1 MRALRPAPAL
11 HALLPA
17 ALFTLA
23 LIALGC
29 SDGTAPGSGTDTGE
43 LAMGGSY
50 DADGGAFVL
59 GVTDTLPG
67 NPLRVELIGSGL
79 ITDPETE
86 QLSLQVALRNL
97 GDDIH
102 PTLMLWLS
110 DFQPRAVFVIN
121 ADAAAMIDGPLDSL
135 PPPAY
140 GFDYSML
147 CGEDG
152 VLSTGETSQAKLWVF
167 HDPGLASFAF
177 RARLEAGLVPDL
189 PRIAGRVWED
199 FNGNGLPEAG
209 EPGWPGAPIVVT
221 TPAGEVLSVF
231 TGPQGRYQ
239 VLALAP
245 GLYRLRC
252 DFDAFGMFPPNFTT
266 PNPLNVLIAPGEN
279 GELQSYL
286 HADFG
291 IVWGDDPPPGLPPVV
306 FTDAPPESLHFEPW
320 QFIEGGAE
328 GDRLALRVG
337 YSGCQPAH
345 DWTCYITGGF
355 MESNPVQVR
364 AVLAHETREDCDAA
378 FEETLRFDL
387 RPLKRAY
394 HEAYGADG
402 LLLIDLVDF
411 GGAVH
416 QIEYWI
422 ESPDSNWIDPDD
434 GDADG

>member
-1 MRALRPAPAL
+1 MRALRPTPAL
-11 HALLPA
+11 HALLPTV
-17 ALFTLA
+17 LFTLA

-29 SDGTAPGSGTDTGE
+29 SDGTAPKGGSDSGE
-43 LAMGGSY
+43 LALGGNY
-50 DADGGAFVL
+50 DADNGAFVL
-59 GVTDTLPG
+59 GVTDTVPG
-67 NPLRVELIGSGL
+67 NPLLVELIGSGL
-79 ITDPETE
+79 VTDPETE

-102 PTLMLWLS
+102 PPVMLWLS
-110 DFQPRAVFVIN
+110 EFQPGAVYVLN
-121 ADAAAMIDGPLDSL
+121 PDAVRMADGPDDLL
-135 PPPAY
+135 PPAY
-140 GFDYSML
+140 GFDYTGL
-147 CGEDG
+147 FGEDG
-152 VLSTGETSQAKLWVF
+152 VLSTGETSQAKLWLF
-167 HDPGLASFAF
+167 QDPGLGSFAF

-231 TGPQGRYQ
+231 TGPQGGYH
-239 VLALAP
+239 VPALTA
-245 GLYRLRC
+245 GLYRLHC

-266 PNPLNVLIAPGEN
+266 PNPLNVLIAPGPD

-306 FTDAPPESLHFEPW
+306 FTDAPPESLQLEPW
-320 QFIEGGAE
+320 IFSEGGVE
-328 GDRLALRVG
+328 SDRLDLRVG
-337 YSGCQPAH
+337 YSGCQPQH

-355 MESNPVQVR
+355 MESKPVQVR
-364 AVLAHETREDCDAA
+364 AVLAHETHEDCDAA
-378 FEETLRFDL
+378 FQETLRFDL
-387 RPLKRAY
+387 RPLRRAY
-394 HEAYGADG
+394 HEAYGTDG

-422 ESPDSNWIDPDD
+422 ESPDSNWTDPDD
-434 GDADG
+434 GNPDG